1 MISQKEFVFFGSNHP
16 TKFHPP
22 TKEER
27 DWMVDSFNPTCPF
40 NRFVGNE
47 NAVQKFQIA
56 AHTALSRPNHMMREL
71 NFALFGPASAG
82 KTTLIKLYAECVQLP
97 FIEISPKSVKTLNDL
112 FRIIGNVLREN
123 DLELVELEKPN
134 HYILPP
140 CIIFIDEVHALSQ
153 TIVDGLLKAT
163 EYKDVQLV
171 TEKGAVIN
179 THNVTWAIATTDE
192 GKLFGAF
199 RTRFSA
205 VALKYIPKKDIAKI
219 VKLANP
225 TWEMDVCELVAH
237 YNARIPR
244 KALEFARLMQ
254 MYHGRYPE
262 DDWAAIAKKVATNEG
277 IDDYG
282 MGELQLMVLKA
293 LGQGP
298 IAKARMPIITGRE
311 EEEVEK
317 NIMPWLLSETE
328 DQPAYVTVGPRGF
341 YITQD
346 GLNELNKRN
355 IANKG
360 VEVLCS

>member
-1 MISQKEFVFFGSNHP
+1 MFDHLGPMPKISFRKKPVNYQAYFTFLLMAIIVYTLTWSIQSGSSTVAAPIDQAQVLVSAETVDQNIVSGSTNLSIFSMQIETNVAGVALKSLNIQAQGIYRAEFLEDL
-16 TKFHPP
+16 K
-22 TKEER
+22 
-27 DWMVDSFNPTCPF
+27 
-40 NRFVGNE
+40 
-47 NAVQKFQIA
+47 
-56 AHTALSRPNHMMREL
+56 LS
-71 NFALFGPASAG
+71 
-82 KTTLIKLYAECVQLP
+82 
-97 FIEISPKSVKTLNDL
+97 
-112 FRIIGNVLREN
+112 
-123 DLELVELEKPN
+123 
-134 HYILPP
+134 
-140 CIIFIDEVHALSQ
+140 
-153 TIVDGLLKAT
+153 
-163 EYKDVQLV
+163 
-171 TEKGAVIN
+171 
-179 THNVTWAIATTDE
+179 HNVTWAIATTDE